1 MKSKIIVLSL
11 SIFLIG
17 ICTLQAQTRF
27 GLVGGVNFQNLNGTD
42 SDGDKL
48 DNDLIVGFH
57 AGVNLLIPVAPDFY
71 FSPGLLFSVK
81 GASDE
86 AIGLTSTYKIN
97 YLEMPLNLVYRAKLG
112 NGHLLLGFGP
122 YVGYAIGGIAKL
134 EGSNGSAERDIV
146 FQNTIESGDD
156 PEFYLKR
163 FDAGA
168 NIFFGYELEAGL
180 FLQLNTQ
187 LGLLNIAP
195 EDKRTN
201 NDQTNLK
208 NTGFGLSLGYRF

>member
-1 MKSKIIVLSL
+1 MKFKIIVLSL
-11 SIFLIG
+11 SIVLIG
-17 ICTLQAQTRF
+17 LHSAQAQTSF
-27 GLVGGVNFQNLNGTD
+27 GIVGGVNFQNLNGTD

-86 AIGLTSTYKIN
+86 AIGIVGSYRIN
-97 YLEMPLNLVYRAKLG
+97 YLELPLNLVYKAKVG
-112 NGHLLLGFGP
+112 NGHILLGFGP
-122 YVGYAIGGIAKL
+122 YVGYAVGGKAKF
-134 EGSNGSAERDIV
+134 EGDNDSYERDIV

-187 LGLLNIAP
+187 LGLLNIHP
-195 EDKRTN
+195 EDKRV
-201 NDQTNLK
+201 NDDESVVK
-208 NTGFGLSLGYRF
+208 NTGFGISVGFRF